1 MARWKAVHPGHFP
14 LKSGG
19 IIRFFLL
26 LLLACHLGW
35 APSAGAQEALKE
47 AARERLG
54 IGGSEAP
61 LPAIENPVAFV
72 IRFDSQVRGLS
83 PGASVEIKGIRIG
96 AVTEV
101 ALSFDQDRNAFVVFV
116 TLVLQPDLFP
126 SMGARPQTA
135 EETYAA
141 VAALVERGLRA
152 SLASKQLIGG
162 PLVIDL
168 DIMED
173 VAPASLDRTQEPP
186 LIPTGPSQAE
196 KVKERLQ
203 ALIDK
208 ISNLPLDPLLADA
221 KEAIQSLKAL
231 VEGPELKEA
240 LVNLRDSTAE
250 IESFVTRMDSRLDS
264 VVAQVNKT
272 VASGSRM
279 FAQAGETLAS
289 VQRSLGDRSPI
300 LTDLRKL
307 LRELEGAARSLRL
320 MADYLERHP
329 DALIRGKKDTR
340 Q

>member
-1 MARWKAVHPGHFP
+1 MTRRKAVEQRPFP

-19 IIRFFLL
+19 IIGAFIVFFLAMNL
-26 LLLACHLGW
+26 VST
-35 APSAGAQEALKE
+35 APAWGQEALKE

-54 IGGSEAP
+54 LGAGQAP
-61 LPAIENPVAFV
+61 LPAIENPVPFA
-72 IRFDSQVRGLS
+72 IRFDNQVRGLS

-96 AVTEV
+96 EV
-101 ALSFDQDRNAFVVFV
+101 SDIQLAFDQERNAFAVFV
-116 TLVLQPDLFP
+116 SLVLQPDLFP
-126 SMGARPQTA
+126 AMGTRPQTA

-141 VAALVERGLRA
+141 VSALVERGLRA

-162 PLVIDL
+162 PLVVDL

-173 VAPASLDRTQEPP
+173 VAAASLDRSHQPP
-186 LIPTGPSQAE
+186 LLPVGPSQAE

-221 KEAIQSLKAL
+221 KQAIQSVKAL
-231 VEGPELKEA
+231 VEGPELKQA

-250 IESFVTRMDSRLDS
+250 IESFVERMDGRMDSM
-264 VVAQVNKT
+264 VAQVNKT

-279 FAQAGETLAS
+279 FDQAGETLAS

-307 LRELEGAARSLRL
+307 LRELDGAARSLRL

-329 DALIRGKKDTR
+329 DALLRGKKDTR

>member
-1 MARWKAVHPGHFP
+1 MTRRMAVEPKPFLPKCDSVICLLLG
-14 LKSGG
+14 
-19 IIRFFLL
+19 FLL
-26 LLLACHLGW
+26 ALLLAW
-35 APSAGAQEALKE
+35 SPTASAQEALKE

-61 LPAIENPVAFV
+61 PPPIENPVPFML
-72 IRFDSQVRGLS
+72 RFDSQVRGLA

-96 AVTEV
+96 AVSDI
-101 ALSFDQDRNAFVVFV
+101 ALTFDSDRNAFAVLV

-126 SMGARPQTA
+126 AMGTRPQTA
-135 EETYAA
+135 EETYSA

-173 VAPASLDRTQEPP
+173 VASASLDRSEQPP
-186 LIPTGPSQAE
+186 LLPTGPSQAD

-203 ALIDK
+203 ALIEK
-208 ISNLPLDPLLADA
+208 FGNLPLDPLLADA
-221 KEAIQSLKAL
+221 KEALQSLKAL

-240 LVNLRDSTAE
+240 LANLRDSTAQ
-250 IESFVTRMDSRLDS
+250 IESFMAGMDGRLDS
-264 VVAQVNKT
+264 MVAQVNKT
-272 VASGSRM
+272 VAAGSRM
-279 FAQAGETLAS
+279 FDQAGDTLSS
-289 VQRSLGDRSPI
+289 VQRAIGDRSPI

-307 LRELEGAARSLRL
+307 LRELDGAARSLRL

-329 DALIRGKKDTR
+329 DALLRGKKDTR